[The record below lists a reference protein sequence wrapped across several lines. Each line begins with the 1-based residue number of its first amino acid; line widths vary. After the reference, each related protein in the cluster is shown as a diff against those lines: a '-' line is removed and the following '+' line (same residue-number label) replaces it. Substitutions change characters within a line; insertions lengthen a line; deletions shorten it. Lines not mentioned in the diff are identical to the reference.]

1 MGSHSVF
8 VVLCIAFSQAD
19 PAESAPPK
27 LPPAEAF
34 KKEAAA
40 YDVRLESRPGDK
52 LVIER
57 EPVLHW
63 DNPARTGEDGSVFV
77 WTLDGRPQMIGTIF
91 TYLLNDKIN
100 RKHEYH
106 SLALEPLTAK
116 FDGKTV
122 WTPSTAGIKFH
133 PLPEAAAPAGSARLR
148 LTQMKALAREFS
160 ASMREPEGEQFQLR
174 LLTQPL
180 FRYEPMSKEVL
191 DGALFAFSLGT
202 DPEVILLLE
211 ARRAKEGYQWQYGLA
226 RFHYIELHVQHDDKE
241 VWRAD
246 ALEGISNLNLGVAE
260 FRDSIY
266 TTYHVER
273 GIPVE

>member
-1 MGSHSVF
+1 MGSHSF
-8 VVLCIAFSQAD
+8 LVVLCVAFSQAE
-19 PAESAPPK
+19 PAETDPSK
-27 LPPAEAF
+27 LAPAEAF

-52 LVIER
+52 LVLEK

-77 WTLDGRPQMIGTIF
+77 WTLDGRPQIIGTIF
-91 TYLLNDKIN
+91 TYRLNDKIN

-116 FDGKTV
+116 LNDKAV
-122 WTPSTAGIKFH
+122 WTPNSAGIKLQ
-133 PLPEAAAPAGSARLR
+133 PLPKAPAPAGSGRLR

-160 ASMREPEGEQFQLR
+160 ASMREPDGEQFQLR

-180 FRYEPMSKEVL
+180 YRYEPKSKEVL

-211 ARRAKEGYQWQYGLA
+211 ARGTKEGHQWEYGLA
-226 RFHYIELHVQHDDKE
+226 RFHYIELHVQHADKE
-241 VWRAD
+241 VWRAE
-246 ALEGISNLNLGVAE
+246 ALEGINNLNIGAAE
-260 FRDSIY
+260 FRESIY

-273 GIPVE
+273 RIPVE